1 MRARSL
7 LLLSMPFGLHGW
19 IILLPGMKREPMAL
33 STSSKAHCLSQFL
46 STTLLELTPGDGAD
60 QDDSGWGSPPS
71 LEDKTLELREL
82 QNDRNAVSSNFQPS
96 QRRLTPERDRDM
108 FIPIFS
114 LVSLAGLFGT
124 YGYEMLRLYS
134 RGELY
139 LPWDN

>member
-1 MRARSL
+1 
-7 LLLSMPFGLHGW
+7 
-19 IILLPGMKREPMAL
+19 MAL
-33 STSSKAHCLSQFL
+33 STSSKAHCPSQFL

-60 QDDSGWGSPPS
+60 QDDSGWGSTPS

-82 QNDRNAVSSNFQPS
+82 QNDRNAMSSNFQSAP
-96 QRRLTPERDRDM
+96 QGQTPETDRDM